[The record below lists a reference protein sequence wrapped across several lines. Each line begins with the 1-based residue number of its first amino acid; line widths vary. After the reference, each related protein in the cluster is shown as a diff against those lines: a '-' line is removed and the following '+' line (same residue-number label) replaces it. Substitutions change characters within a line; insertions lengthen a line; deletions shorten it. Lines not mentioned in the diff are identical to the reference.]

1 MEKFNLNHE
10 VIIYPTD
17 KGWYKIKQNLI
28 LIYSQNLDYLDKQ
41 IALKRTEDGGFK
53 EQLWCIMQDH
63 SNLFYNGTD
72 CLKTMVISL
81 INE

>member
-1 MEKFNLNHE
+1 MDKFNINHE
-10 VIIYPTD
+10 VIIYPTER
-17 KGWYKIKQNLI
+17 GWEKIKKNLYS
-28 LIYSQNLDYLDKQ
+28 IYSMQVADNEL
-41 IALKRTEDGGFK
+41 ALKRTEDGGFK

-72 CLKTMVISL
+72 CLKTMVIDL

>member
-1 MEKFNLNHE
+1 MNKFNINHD
-10 VIIYPTD
+10 VIIYPSD
-17 KGWYKIKQNLI
+17 KGWWKIKENLI
-28 LIYSQNLDYLDKQ
+28 YAYDVDYAERQ
-41 IALKRTEDGGFK
+41 IASKRTEDGGFK

-72 CLKTMVISL
+72 CLKSITIDL